1 MAKQIIW
8 TSNAIQDQLQ
18 ILEYWS
24 SVIGNNNYSKYLNKS
39 FNETINTISQ
49 FPEIGRIYKDMQL
62 RYMVKENYLIFYNY
76 NEINVFILGIFDSR
90 RNPKLLNKKY
100 K

>member
-8 TSNAIQDQLQ
+8 TSNAIQDQLH

-24 SVIGNNNYSKYLNKS
+24 GVIGNNNYSKYLNKS

-49 FPEIGRIYKDMQL
+49 FPEIGRI
-62 RYMVKENYLIFYNY
+62 
-76 NEINVFILGIFDSR
+76 
-90 RNPKLLNKKY
+90 
-100 K
+100 